1 MGEQQ
6 GKAHSNRIPLR
17 GYGGP
22 RTATTPFAASH
33 AHRRVPLSMLD
44 KVLRV
49 VFFFRN
55 TIRDAN
61 IRIHTCIFT
70 YTNICIQFYERKIE
84 ITNIKI
90 KEGTINISLY

>member
-6 GKAHSNRIPLR
+6 AKAHSNRKPLR

-49 VFFFRN
+49 VFFFSETRYE
-55 TIRDAN
+55 TQTFVY
-61 IRIHTCIFT
+61 IHV
-70 YTNICIQFYERKIE
+70 YLPIQIYAFNFMSEKLRLQI
-84 ITNIKI
+84 
-90 KEGTINISLY
+90 

>member
-49 VFFFRN
+49 VFFFPKHDPR
-55 TIRDAN
+55 RK
-61 IRIHTCIFT
+61 HSYT
-70 YTNICIQFYERKIE
+70 YMYIY
-84 ITNIKI
+84 
-90 KEGTINISLY
+90 LYKYMHSIL